1 MSAAELLE
9 VEAIDVHLRS
19 RRRASRRTSDAHIL
33 AGVSFSVAPGEIVGV
48 IGETGSGKTTLAR
61 SVLGLIQP
69 TAGAIRF
76 EGEQISGI
84 GGRRLRSLRR
94 RGAVQLVFQDPLRS
108 LDPDLA
114 VAAIIAEGLDIRG
127 GLDAGERARRIAR
140 ALDLVGLDQTV
151 AARRPGELSGG
162 QRQRVT
168 IARAVV
174 MEPRLLIC
182 DEPVSALDASNR
194 NRILRLLRELRDA
207 LGIAIVIISHD
218 LASIAGVV
226 DRVAVL
232 YRGRIVEEGEA
243 AQLFRAPAHPYTALL
258 LASAPRI
265 SRARW
270 RFDLAPEQLRRE
282 GTDAAPES
290 GGCVFE
296 PRCRFA
302 VERCREEEP
311 PRTPSTAGGT
321 VACHRATEWRASLER
336 DAAR

>member
-1 MSAAELLE
+1 LSAATLLE
-9 VEAIDVHLRS
+9 VDGIDVRLRS
-19 RRRASRRTSDAHIL
+19 RRRASRRTGEARIL
-33 AGVSFSVAPGEIVGV
+33 AGVSLRVAPGEIVGV

-61 SVLGLIQP
+61 SVLGLITP
-69 TAGAIRF
+69 SAGTIRF
-76 EGEQISGI
+76 EGADISAL
-84 GGRRLRSLRR
+84 GGRQLRAFRR
-94 RGAVQLVFQDPLRS
+94 RGAIQLVFQDPLRS
-108 LDPDLA
+108 LDPDLD
-114 VAAIIAEGLDIRG
+114 VATIVAEGLDIRG
-127 GLDAGERARRIAR
+127 GLDEERRARQVAR
-140 ALDLVGLDQTV
+140 ALELVGLEESV
-151 AARRPGELSGG
+151 AARRPGEISGG

-168 IARAVV
+168 IARAIV
-174 MEPRLLIC
+174 MEPKLLIC